1 MKGKIIL
8 WLLVTLVAIGWEY
21 YHHRNLRK
29 MLIASGTFA
38 WIAAAATLGM
48 TMRAI
53 FPLFAVHYLAILLA
67 WGALLFYLWK
77 DKYFWWV
84 FVLPVL
90 TILTFVGL
98 NFLEGSRYE

>member
-21 YHHRNLRK
+21 YRHRNLRK
-29 MLIASGTFA
+29 TLIASGTFV
-38 WIAAAATLGM
+38 WIATAATLGM

-53 FPLFAVHYLAILLA
+53 LPLFAAHYVVILVA
-67 WGALLFYLWK
+67 WAALLFYLWR
-77 DKYFWWV
+77 DKYFWWA
-84 FVLPVL
+84 FALPVL